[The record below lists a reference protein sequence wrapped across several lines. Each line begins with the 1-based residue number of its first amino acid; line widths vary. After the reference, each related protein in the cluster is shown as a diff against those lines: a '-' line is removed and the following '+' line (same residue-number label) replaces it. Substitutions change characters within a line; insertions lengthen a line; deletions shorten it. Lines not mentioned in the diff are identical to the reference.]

1 MSKRFIVSPG
11 GKLSGSI
18 QVPGDKSMSHRSV
31 IFGALAEG
39 TTHVSGLLEGEDVL
53 ATIAAF
59 RAMGVY
65 IDGPDEGRLV
75 IHGAGLHGLQE
86 PQHDLD
92 MGNSGTAM
100 RLLSGLLS
108 GQSFSTRLVGDKSL
122 SARPMRRVVDPLSE
136 MGAKIST
143 AEGGTPPL
151 QIEPAVSLHAI
162 K

>member
-11 GKLSGSI
+11 GKLSGSM

-59 RAMGVY
+59 RAMGVN
-65 IDGPDEGRLV
+65 IEGPDEGRLV
-75 IHGAGLHGLQE
+75 IHGAGLHGLQK

-108 GQSFSTRLVGDKSL
+108 GQSFATRLIGDESL
-122 SARPMRRVVDPLSE
+122 SVKKSASSSCRSMGHAATTPKWSPEHLVSYWSSPL
-136 MGAKIST
+136 
-143 AEGGTPPL
+143 
-151 QIEPAVSLHAI
+151 
-162 K
+162 